1 MHLSHTTIA
10 AAVVL
15 LSSLL
20 TSTDVWA
27 MRCGTQLI
35 VKGNSQAKVLKYCGE
50 PVTKSFRYGL
60 RRGTY
65 PKRGEDGEWIENER
79 NYDYYGR
86 TEVLI
91 EDWVYNL
98 GPNKF
103 MRMIQ
108 FTNGIVEKIETLEYG
123 YREDDKDRD

>member
-1 MHLSHTTIA
+1 
-10 AAVVL
+10 
-15 LSSLL
+15 
-20 TSTDVWA
+20 

-65 PKRGEDGEWIENER
+65 PKRGKDGAWIENER

-91 EDWVYNL
+91 EDWIYNL

-108 FTNGIVEKIETLEYG
+108 FTNGIVEEIETLEYG
-123 YREDDKDRD
+123 YHENNKEKGRQD